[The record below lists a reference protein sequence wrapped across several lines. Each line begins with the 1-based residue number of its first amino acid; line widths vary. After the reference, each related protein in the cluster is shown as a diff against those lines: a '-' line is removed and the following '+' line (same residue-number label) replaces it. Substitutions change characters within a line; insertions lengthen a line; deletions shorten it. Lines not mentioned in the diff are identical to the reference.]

1 MCRHTQEM
9 DAPVCSYSY
18 HCEFLYWMLYWF
30 QDKQGH
36 FLGRMKLNCAE
47 RNTQL
52 LRARLFNFR
61 GSQGISVWVMNGGKE
76 EYREYIVSV
85 KGRSSSI
92 WASCQE
98 TKLRTPNSSLLGTR
112 GDVFFSAWS
121 NSPVSYIDQYWV
133 TCQLF
138 NQSL

>member
-1 MCRHTQEM
+1 M
-9 DAPVCSYSY
+9 
-18 HCEFLYWMLYWF
+18 
-30 QDKQGH
+30 
-36 FLGRMKLNCAE
+36 LGRMKLNCAE

-92 WASCQE
+92 
-98 TKLRTPNSSLLGTR
+98 
-112 GDVFFSAWS
+112 
-121 NSPVSYIDQYWV
+121 
-133 TCQLF
+133 
-138 NQSL
+138 